1 MNQEYEAVF
10 QVELDDKL
18 EFAGDGDT
26 ITLVGGGS
34 FVAKYSGPA
43 KLVATENT
51 TLHVYGRGTDVLA
64 KGHAELHLHGAPV
77 AVVQEDAI
85 AFAHGGLV
93 VCEGRNMRQQDGG
106 PYSVELFGRATAQIV
121 SGSVRAHDASAV
133 VTAWGNP
140 PGPDVEVR
148 LLDYASCR
156 ACGPIQ
162 LTVEDRAFVDI
173 VHRPGVEDPKL
184 TVVGEMA
191 RMRESH
197 GEPWRGAALLDEAQL
212 ASGVSRDEDGA
223 VAQSSLEPGVGSSG
237 PDL

>member
-43 KLVATENT
+43 KLVATEKT

-64 KGHAELHLHGAPV
+64 KGCAELHLHGSPV
-77 AVVQEDAI
+77 AVVQDDAT
-85 AFAHGGLV
+85 AFVHGGLV
-93 VCEGRNMRQQDGG
+93 VCEGRNMRQTDGG
-106 PYSVELFGRATAQIV
+106 PYNVELFGRATAQIV
-121 SGSVRAHDASAV
+121 SGTVRAHNASAV
-133 VTAWGNP
+133 VTAWGDP

-162 LTVEDRAFVDI
+162 LTVEDRASADI

-184 TVVGEMA
+184 TVFGEMVKV
-191 RMRESH
+191 RESY
-197 GEPWRGAALLDEAQL
+197 GAPWRGTALLDESQP
-212 ASGVSRDEDGA
+212 ASGLARGEDEA
-223 VAQSSLEPGVGSSG
+223 VAKSSLEPGVGSSG